1 MNFDNPI
8 ALNIKVAKVNVKF
21 WGMNDPYYKILF
33 DTLVSVDKT
42 KFISYPLNDEIKN
55 DPNAI
60 AYYKKLRRRASERL
74 LNENQFVFKRAYVS
88 TFHTGQKGLTLFMK
102 NAETGKPRKYHLV
115 SQKYDHDA
123 LSHAALRDVTVMLYG
138 NRYTQENMLDV
149 MDMSFDDIAKA
160 INKQKQNAHYLIVAN
175 GHSEYKLIEM
185 SQAESA

>member
-1 MNFDNPI
+1 
-8 ALNIKVAKVNVKF
+8 
-21 WGMNDPYYKILF
+21 
-33 DTLVSVDKT
+33 
-42 KFISYPLNDEIKN
+42 
-55 DPNAI
+55 
-60 AYYKKLRRRASERL
+60 
-74 LNENQFVFKRAYVS
+74 
-88 TFHTGQKGLTLFMK
+88 MK

-138 NRYTQENMLDV
+138 NRYTQEDMLDV